1 MTISNRPD
9 IVSLDTISPKDLARQ
24 PGGVLMLLQE
34 ELKAQ
39 QETLKKRNAVLFAAL
54 EERYAE
60 AARDKL
66 QYQGK
71 ESGVVHVNDGD
82 LVVDVEAKKSVVWD
96 QNELAVLWERMI
108 KTGDDPLVYMK
119 RELKVSETSLKAWPK
134 NIQDAFLPARTVK
147 SGKPTYTIRE
157 MRTTEGGK

>member
-1 MTISNRPD
+1 MSISNRPD

-60 AARDKL
+60 SARDKL

-96 QNELAVLWERMI
+96 QSILDNIWFDIQSA
-108 KTGDDPLVYMK
+108 GDDPRVYMK
-119 RELKVSETSLKAWPK
+119 RELKVSETALKAWPK
-134 NIQDAFLPARTVK
+134 NIQDAFMPARTVK

-157 MRTTEGGK
+157 TRTTEGGK